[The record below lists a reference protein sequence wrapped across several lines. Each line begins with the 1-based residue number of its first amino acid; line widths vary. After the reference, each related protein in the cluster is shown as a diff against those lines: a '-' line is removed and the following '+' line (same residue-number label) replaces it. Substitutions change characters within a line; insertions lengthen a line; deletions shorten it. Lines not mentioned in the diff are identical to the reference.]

1 MTLRQI
7 FTSKIILS
15 TILLLFVMKGLV
27 LSFLIP
33 IFQNPD
39 EQTHYGTIQHWAA
52 SEEEKGL
59 ERRSLNQPY
68 DANDIRTSNL
78 PEEMVR
84 SAYLGKFDEIK
95 FEKQNMQDFSDPRI
109 ENEIIENEWKRYVD
123 TEPTTLSGTKSVY
136 YLVASWLE
144 RIFSNESIFVRIF
157 SSRML
162 AVVFGVA
169 TVLLAYLIARKI
181 GFSDRVSLLLTTLVA
196 FQPMLSITAAQVN
209 IDIALIF
216 SFSLF
221 LYAGVCIL
229 RDGLGWKNALL
240 AVFAAT
246 LGVFSKGPGIL
257 LVAMLYPL
265 FAWGAYRKYI
275 ESSIMD
281 SRLPARNASHIDA
294 GGRGNDKKKRFFVYL
309 ALATIMTAGIAFLA
323 VPKEYLTS
331 ITNTSVSSEFD
342 SPLKS
347 LEKYFD
353 KTTDMGEFRD
363 TSLAYWGHFG
373 WLDAPIPRWMLS
385 IINWVEI
392 IGFVA
397 ILLYLLTPVI
407 LAKAGIRRLLSS
419 WIPDQVRDDKAGWVP
434 ERKYLVFFLGMI
446 LFLQFAIRFYDW
458 RVFDAAGK
466 ILIGQPGR
474 YFLPNIIG
482 HLILVSVGL
491 GIAISWVRV
500 AVGIFSNKTETMFD
514 SEKDFELVMKVLAL
528 GMILLGFYAIVNVII
543 PRYYL

>member
-1 MTLRQI
+1 MELRQI
-7 FTSKIILS
+7 FTSKIVLS
-15 TILLLFVMKGLV
+15 AILLLFFMKGLV
-27 LSFLIP
+27 LSFIMP

-39 EQTHYGTIQHWAA
+39 EQTHYGTVQQWAA
-52 SEEEKGL
+52 SEEEK
-59 ERRSLNQPY
+59 SLKRIISEKRTI

-78 PEEMVR
+78 PGEMVQ

-95 FEKQNMQDFSDPRI
+95 FEKQNIQDFSNPSA
-109 ENEIIENEWKRYVD
+109 ENEIIGNDWKRYVD
-123 TEPTTLSGTKSVY
+123 TDPSAVSGTKSVY

-144 RIFSNESIFVRIF
+144 RIFSGESIFVRIF

-169 TVLLAYLIARKI
+169 TVLLAYLIARKV
-181 GFSDRVSLLLTTLVA
+181 GFSDRVSLLFTTLVA
-196 FQPMLSITAAQVN
+196 FQPMFSITAAQVN

-221 LYAGVCIL
+221 LYAVACIL
-229 RDGLGWKNALL
+229 RDGLWWKNALL
-240 AVFAAT
+240 AVFAAI

-265 FAWGAYRKYI
+265 FAWGAFLKFDMPIRKF
-275 ESSIMD
+275 
-281 SRLPARNASHIDA
+281 L
-294 GGRGNDKKKRFFVYL
+294 VWL
-309 ALATIMTAGIAFLA
+309 ALVTGAFVGFALLA
-323 VPKEYLTS
+323 APKEYLVS
-331 ITNTSVSSEFD
+331 ITNASASSKFD

-347 LEKYFD
+347 IEKYLD

-373 WLDAPIPRWMLS
+373 WLDTPIPGWMLS
-385 IINWVEI
+385 TINWIEI

-397 ILLYLLTPVI
+397 ILVYLLAPLI
-407 LAKAGIRRLLSS
+407 IKWIPLLSRMTKDAHDGYK
-419 WIPDQVRDDKAGWVP
+419 WIP

-458 RVFDAAGK
+458 RVFDATGQ

-482 HLILVSVGL
+482 HLILVSVGFGL
-491 GIAISWVRV
+491 AISWVRIT
-500 AVGIFSNKTETMFD
+500 VGRFSDKTETIFD

-528 GMILLGFYAIVNVII
+528 GMILLGLYAIVNVII